1 MLHSVYQSI
10 CSLAGKPCWC
20 VHMLWLCFSA
30 NMVFLFPGQSP
41 SQWSPIVLYTYCGCV
56 SVLMCCFYFLA
67 SHPAS
72 EAPLS
77 CTHAVVVFHCWCDV
91 SVSWLVTQPRKLYCH
106 VHMLWLCF
114 NADVC
119 LFPGQSPSQWSPID
133 MYTHCGVSVLMW
145 CFYFLASHPASETL
159 LSCTHA
165 VVVFQCWCG
174 VSISWPV
181 TQPVNPIVLCTHCG
195 CVSVLT
201 WCFYFLAIHPA
212 SEAPLSCTHTVVVC
226 QCWCGVSISW
236 PVTQPVKPHCLVH
249 TLWLYVSA
257 DVVFLFPSQS
267 PSQWSPLSCPHAVVV
282 FQCWRGVSISWPV
295 TPVSRTSCT
304 LSSCMNSRLLGIFTL
319 APFSS
324 SSMACMKKCRWKV
337 LLFTGLGSVFVYPCC
352 GLSGWEETFSYT
364 GCNMD
369 SCGVPL
375 GNILGVNWCMLFY
388 IDKCILLP
396 AWNMDSNAFLTV
408 LYL

>member
-1 MLHSVYQSI
+1 M
-10 CSLAGKPCWC
+10 WC
-20 VHMLWLCFSA
+20 FC
-30 NMVFLFPGQSP
+30 
-41 SQWSPIVLYTYCGCV
+41 
-56 SVLMCCFYFLA
+56 FLA
-67 SHPAS
+67 SHPAK
-72 EAPLS
+72 EALLS
-77 CTHAVVVFHCWCDV
+77 CSHAVVMFQCWRV
-91 SVSWLVTQPRKLYCH
+91 SVSWPVTQPVKPYWH
-106 VHMLWLCF
+106 VHTLWCF
-114 NADVC
+114 SVDVVF
-119 LFPGQSPSQWSPID
+119 LFPHQSPSQWNPIVV
-133 MYTHCGVSVLMW
+133 YTCCGCVSVLMW
-145 CFYFLASHPASETL
+145 CFYFLASHPASEPHCLVHTL
-159 LSCTHA
+159 WLCVSADVVFLFPGHSPSQWSPLSCTHA
-165 VVVFQCWCG
+165 VVVFQCWR
-174 VSISWPV
+174 
-181 TQPVNPIVLCTHCG
+181 
-195 CVSVLT
+195 
-201 WCFYFLAIHPA
+201 
-212 SEAPLSCTHTVVVC
+212 
-226 QCWCGVSISW
+226 GVSISW

-267 PSQWSPLSCPHAVVV
+267 PSQWSPLSCPHALVV